1 MKKSVKDTSFF
12 ELCMYRKLKNLHE
25 WFLNIL
31 EPLLSLWS
39 YSVDVLMLPLLTLI
53 KPHFMS
59 LYS

>member
-1 MKKSVKDTSFF
+1 
-12 ELCMYRKLKNLHE
+12 MYRKLKNLHE